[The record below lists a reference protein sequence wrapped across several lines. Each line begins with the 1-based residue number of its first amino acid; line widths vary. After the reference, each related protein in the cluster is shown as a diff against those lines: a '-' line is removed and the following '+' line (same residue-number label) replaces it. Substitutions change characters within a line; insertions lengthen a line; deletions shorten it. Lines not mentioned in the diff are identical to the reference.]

1 MASEENVGTVRMR
14 RLGGTGIEVGAYCR
28 CTMMFD
34 KLGNLMSM
42 SMSMSMTARYRG

>member
-1 MASEENVGTVRMR
+1 MGTVRMR

-34 KLGNLMSM
+34 KLGNPM

>member
-1 MASEENVGTVRMR
+1 MASEEDVGTVRMR
-14 RLGGTGIEVGAYCR
+14 RLGGAGIDVGAYCR

-42 SMSMSMTARYRG
+42 SMSMSARYRG